1 MEAQES
7 EQLNQ
12 AERQRNKM
20 TEEKIIRAKPLP
32 KKGEKVVEQS
42 IDDKAPKLEAEAPIK
57 TTETP
62 VEDSPQITTSPE
74 KKKEP
79 KKEIPKLTKKDEAI
93 ANGQALH
100 MSKKHAMYIC
110 SFIKNKSIDESIAY
124 LEQVIKL
131 KKVIPFKGQIPHRR
145 GKGIMSGRYPV
156 NASKIFIN
164 ILKSLK
170 GNVIVNQMELEN
182 TRITFASACWAAR
195 PMRRGSVKGK
205 RTNVILKATE
215 VRK

>member
-1 MEAQES
+1 
-7 EQLNQ
+7 
-12 AERQRNKM
+12 M
-20 TEEKIIRAKPLP
+20 TTQISQPIEEKKS
-32 KKGEKVVEQS
+32 KVAGQS
-42 IDDKAPKLEAEAPIK
+42 IKNEAK
-57 TTETP
+57 TTAIP
-62 VEDSPQITTSPE
+62 VEDSSKITTSPESQITTSPE

-79 KKEIPKLTKKDEAI
+79 KKEQPKLTKKDEAI
-93 ANGQALH
+93 ARGLAVH

-110 SFIKNKSIDESIAY
+110 SFIKNKSIDESINY

-131 KKVIPFKGQIPHRR
+131 KKVIPFKGEIPHRK

-156 NASKIFIN
+156 NASKLFIS

-205 RTNVILKATE
+205 RTNVILKARE